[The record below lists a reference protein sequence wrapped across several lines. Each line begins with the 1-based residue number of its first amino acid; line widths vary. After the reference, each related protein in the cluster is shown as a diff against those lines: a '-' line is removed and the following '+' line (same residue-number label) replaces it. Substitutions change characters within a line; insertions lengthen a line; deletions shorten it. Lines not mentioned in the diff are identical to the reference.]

1 MHAFNKPEAEAET
14 QPEQEQDQH
23 REVAFDNL
31 KETLRDH
38 LDDHDSLAETV
49 RFQQSAIDV
58 LSASVLELGRTQMRL
73 KENIVELTT
82 RCSEL
87 AGVLTSAAMKA
98 SAR

>member
-1 MHAFNKPEAEAET
+1 MHAYNKPEAEA
-14 QPEQEQDQH
+14 PEQEEVTSVG
-23 REVAFDNL
+23 REVESDPHGDLAIDNL
-31 KETLRDH
+31 R
-38 LDDHDSLAETV
+38 ETV
-49 RFQQSAIDV
+49 RFQGRAIDL
-58 LSASVLELGRTQMRL
+58 LSASVIELGRNQMRL